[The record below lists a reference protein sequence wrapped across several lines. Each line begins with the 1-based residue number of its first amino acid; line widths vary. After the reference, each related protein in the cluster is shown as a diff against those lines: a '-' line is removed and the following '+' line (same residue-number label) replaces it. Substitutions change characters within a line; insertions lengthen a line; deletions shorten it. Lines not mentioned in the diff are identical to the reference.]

1 MSSQVNLNQSAS
13 AILDGSGN
21 ATVKLGP
28 IAAREWWQPQV
39 VSVRTNQAP
48 GAITNE
54 AACRIFCGP
63 DTSPQNYSCGTLSGS
78 TGDSSDNV
86 TGQEIYVGQYVWAQ
100 WTGGDPGAQA
110 WLIVSGTKN
119 LA

>member
-1 MSSQVNLNQSAS
+1 MSTQVNLSQSAS
-13 AILDGSGN
+13 AILDGSGG

-48 GAITNE
+48 DAITSE
-54 AACRIFCGP
+54 AACRIFCGS

-86 TGQEIYVGQYVWAQ
+86 TGQEIYVGQYVWAV

-110 WLIVSGTKN
+110 WLNISGTKN
-119 LA
+119 LS